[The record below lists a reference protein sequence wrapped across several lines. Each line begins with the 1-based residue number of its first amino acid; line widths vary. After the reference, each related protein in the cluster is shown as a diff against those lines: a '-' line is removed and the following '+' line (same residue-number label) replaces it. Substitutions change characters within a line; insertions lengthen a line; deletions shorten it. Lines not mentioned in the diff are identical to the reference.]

1 MKAPLNWF
9 RSWFLS
15 HLRCICP
22 TYLGHACSGAVHHIP
37 ALEQI
42 CKRLCKGEG
51 FQGCESNKQRHNRCS
66 LFSGKQ
72 SYISL
77 RLVCFH
83 RRWGSNHPL
92 GTPQGSFSSA
102 CFGLQTRT
110 TPTAKARKTGEL
122 DYGHCRFLALW
133 PYDFRNP
140 ETLIC
145 DDMWLKWFTDQN
157 WDGFRFGIHKTS
169 HKMALIGTQMTICGT
184 YIGTYIGTQMTL
196 LFINVH
202 QYERIPRFQKRYP
215 FWGWR
220 SLAITGIT
228 ICYGYG
234 WKILDKRQPVDSPPL

>member
-1 MKAPLNWF
+1 MFFVAFTMHMSYLPPGPHVFGCGSSHPNFGAKGKSSRVVNQTNKGTTVV
-9 RSWFLS
+9 RYFLD
-15 HLRCICP
+15 
-22 TYLGHACSGAVHHIP
+22 
-37 ALEQI
+37 
-42 CKRLCKGEG
+42 
-51 FQGCESNKQRHNRCS
+51 NRVTS
-66 LFSGKQ
+66 VW
-72 SYISL
+72 
-77 RLVCFH
+77 LVCFH

-110 TPTAKARKTGEL
+110 TPTAKARKAGEL
-122 DYGHCRFLALW
+122 DHGHCRFLALW

-220 SLAITGIT
+220 SNFGHNWDDHMLWLWMKNIGQKATGWLAALVRVTNL
-228 ICYGYG
+228 
-234 WKILDKRQPVDSPPL
+234 KLRFSRILG